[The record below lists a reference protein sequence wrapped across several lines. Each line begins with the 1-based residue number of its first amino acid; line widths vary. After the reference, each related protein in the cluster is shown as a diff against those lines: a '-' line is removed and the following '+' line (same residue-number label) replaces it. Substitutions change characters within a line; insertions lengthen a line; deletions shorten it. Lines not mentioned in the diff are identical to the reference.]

1 MRLQNQKLTN
11 QLGDSKVD
19 WFWIYFPI
27 NLFPTLKKGFQVKFA
42 FVKIHIH
49 IYCSKQ
55 QPKMQLSCIFWDSQF
70 CGVSKLFS
78 TAIRRINLRRSGSA
92 AAALD
97 KLDLKSCRY
106 LLHMLQTSPL
116 LNYYVHIQF
125 AHDTNI
131 TVAELLCT
139 YSVWKQYCSS
149 ILSLQILFL
158 VQYAGSYEAVNS
170 SRNNSVKA
178 ELLTKI

>member
-97 KLDLKSCRY
+97 KLNLKSCRY
-106 LLHMLQTSPL
+106 LFP
-116 LNYYVHIQF
+116 
-125 AHDTNI
+125 HDTNI
-131 TVAELLCT
+131 TVAVLLCT

-170 SRNNSVKA
+170 SWNNSVKSEFLA
-178 ELLTKI
+178 NM